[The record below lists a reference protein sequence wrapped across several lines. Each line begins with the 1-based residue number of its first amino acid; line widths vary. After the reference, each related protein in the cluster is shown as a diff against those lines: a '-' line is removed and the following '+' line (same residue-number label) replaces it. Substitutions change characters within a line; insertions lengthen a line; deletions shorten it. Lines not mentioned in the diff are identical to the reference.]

1 MSPLTLES
9 RPAWQWWLASCLLV
23 APLLIAIGDH
33 YPFSPFPMYSKFD
46 SSADI
51 LYVTDQNDKPLALS
65 SLFGVGSAQAKKRFE
80 RELLDVAKTRDYEK
94 ADAAAVTTA
103 STRFLN
109 GLWKDRKS
117 KKTNALGVNTLRLH
131 MITVS
136 LSEDSAFQRQD
147 SLLGEISVTPD
158 PQPE

>member
-1 MSPLTLES
+1 
-9 RPAWQWWLASCLLV
+9 
-23 APLLIAIGDH
+23 
-33 YPFSPFPMYSKFD
+33 MYSKFD